1 MIDTSL
7 VDVAEAVRAAS
18 LGHAAEVE
26 QDLLCRLALLDG
38 RNGSLNQQGRAFE
51 DAYWIESDEATAER
65 LLTQALLRLPA
76 TQALMQGLHG
86 RGPVAFRGAHHL
98 MARHGLADPDDP
110 TRLRAFLSMLNRA
123 GLVAYSNKLQ
133 TLRILAP
140 LPEGA
145 AAQVR
150 VIEPERPYSNVVA
163 LRQILRG
170 CEGYIWWAE
179 PHLGRKAL
187 EPLALEADV
196 ARITNIRLLSGEKAV
211 DKTARTDFKRFHAE
225 ILNRGIASEWRII
238 RQADMDWHDRF
249 IMGRRQAWNVPPVN
263 TLHKGD
269 YSEASRTATRP
280 PFERWW
286 ALGTPLA
293 S

>member
-1 MIDTSL
+1 MLDS
-7 VDVAEAVRAAS
+7 RA
-18 LGHAAEVE
+18 
-26 QDLLCRLALLDG
+26 
-38 RNGSLNQQGRAFE
+38 GSLNQEGRAFE
-51 DAYWIESDEATAER
+51 DAYWIDSDEATAER
-65 LLTQALLRLPA
+65 LLARALLRLPA

-98 MARHGLADPDDP
+98 MARHGLTDPDVP
-110 TRLRAFLSMLNRA
+110 SHLRAFLLMLNRS

-133 TLRILAP
+133 TVRILAP
-140 LPEGA
+140 LPDGA
-145 AAQVR
+145 AAQVQ

-196 ARITNIRLLSGEKAV
+196 ARIRDIRLLSAEKSM
-211 DKTARTDFKRFHAE
+211 DETARSDFKRFHAE
-225 ILNRGIASEWRII
+225 MLNRGIDSEWKVIPPK
-238 RQADMDWHDRF
+238 AMDWHDRF
-249 IMGRRQAWNVPPVN
+249 ILGRRQIWNVPPVN

-269 YSEASRTATRP
+269 YSEASRTPTRP

-286 ALGTPLA
+286 ERGAPLA
-293 S
+293 T